1 MTTTSDD
8 LDGHYNNH
16 HDNHKGNK
24 RLGCDEPLETR
35 RKLGRLCMMYTIVH
49 GLVDFNL
56 HNYHSLQIFL
66 RIIGRELSAW
76 PANNCLQIMF
86 CSCAMSSNFVSLPII
101 IFYICVN
108 ETTLFSFLQ
117 SLLVVAGRSLRLP
130 KIFLKLGDQM
140 IKQLLNSVIAKYL
153 HFLAS
158 VNGEWGN

>member
-24 RLGCDEPLETR
+24 RLGYDEPLETR
-35 RKLGRLCMMYTIVH
+35 RKLGHLCIMYKIIH

-66 RIIGRELSAW
+66 RIIGRQPTAW
-76 PANNCLQIMF
+76 PANNCLQIMV
-86 CSCAMSSNFVSLPII
+86 CSCAMSSNFVSLPI

-117 SLLVVAGRSLRLP
+117 SLLIVAGRSLRLP
-130 KIFLKLGDQM
+130 NIFLKLGDQM
-140 IKQLLNSVIAKYL
+140 IKQLLNSVIAKYRDL
-153 HFLAS
+153 LAPGS
-158 VNGEWGN
+158 PPVR